1 MLSCEV
7 KSRFLLGFLSRSDRI
22 LASSILL
29 RRSLPTWKDFSLLK
43 MSIMKNLTNFRKTV
57 ENGVDPRL
65 AKSDISTYRPI
76 SLLSV

>member
-1 MLSCEV
+1 
-7 KSRFLLGFLSRSDRI
+7 
-22 LASSILL
+22 
-29 RRSLPTWKDFSLLK
+29 
-43 MSIMKNLTNFRKTV
+43 MKNLTNFRKTV